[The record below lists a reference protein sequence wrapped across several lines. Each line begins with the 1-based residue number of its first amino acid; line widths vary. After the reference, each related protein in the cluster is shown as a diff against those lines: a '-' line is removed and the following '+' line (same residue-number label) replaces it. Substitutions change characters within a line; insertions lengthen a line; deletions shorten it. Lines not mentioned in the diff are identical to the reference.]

1 MNQERFE
8 DLKDAYVLDA
18 LPAEE
23 RRSFE
28 EYLAAHPERQAE
40 IDELGAVAGLLAFS
54 AHEQE
59 APPALRRRI
68 MDVVEAEAEPRQP
81 GRRTLL
87 ARLGD
92 YLGATSLALG
102 AAALLVVG
110 LLSWNVLLQDQVRDL
125 QGEVQDA
132 QNQQQTRQSQTIE
145 LQGSWAEQG
154 VHAEVVSLNKNQAV
168 LMARNMP
175 SMPENRA
182 CEIWVIRDDVPEP
195 SGLFHPDEDMTATAI
210 TRSIEKADAIAVTV
224 EPARGSKKPT
234 SDPVLT
240 TKL

>member
-1 MNQERFE
+1 MSAMNHERFE

-18 LPAEE
+18 LPEEE

-59 APPALRRRI
+59 PSPALRRRI
-68 MDVVEAEAEPRQP
+68 MDVVEAEAGPRHS
-81 GRRTLL
+81 RRRSFF

-92 YLGATSLALG
+92 YLGARSLALG
-102 AAALLVVG
+102 AAALLVIG

-125 QGEVQDA
+125 RGRVQDA
-132 QNQQQTRQSQTIE
+132 QVQQSQTIE

-154 VHAEVVSLNKNQAV
+154 AHAEVVSIDKNRVV

-175 SMPENRA
+175 SVPDNRT
-182 CEIWVIRDDVPEP
+182 CEIWVIRDGVPEP
-195 SGLFHPDEDMTATAI
+195 SGLFQPDRNMTATAI
-210 TRSIEKADAIAVTV
+210 TSSIKKADAIAVTV

-234 SDPVLT
+234 SNPVLT
-240 TKL
+240 TEL